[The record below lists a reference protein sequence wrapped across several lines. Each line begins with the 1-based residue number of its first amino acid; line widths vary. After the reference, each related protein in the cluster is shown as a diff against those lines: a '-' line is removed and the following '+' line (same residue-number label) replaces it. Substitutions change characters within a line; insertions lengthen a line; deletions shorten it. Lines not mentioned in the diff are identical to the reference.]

1 MSGRGMK
8 SKSSS
13 VDVLACGKC
22 GSIFHQLEQFIQHKV
37 AGCALPKIREDK
49 KAKHDARKQKK
60 AVPVKKTAVRKSIP
74 SGSRS
79 PAKVKKELRSR
90 SSSVNE
96 MGQPRKS
103 LSAIKKIVSPP
114 SKKLSP
120 SPTKKTLTPS
130 PASKRG
136 RRKSMDSGRPA
147 KKVPVSTPKRKSI
160 SPLKKAPTKKSKLQ
174 ISDPGEKISLLS
186 DSDGAP
192 PKFKGLTGYLWKKRL
207 MQQQLKQQKKMY
219 KLKSKKKSKVAVV
232 TNEASSEEEVEE
244 EGEAAAMEEEER
256 KLRND
261 VVEEEGSEKPLVK
274 SESSSKVTKSKVDRC
289 GECSGCLQKEDCGAC
304 ESCKIKA
311 EHPDADVICSMREC
325 ESEGEVFKVEKVLG
339 KRIRNDRVEYLLK
352 WKGYPE
358 SENCW
363 EPEENI
369 LSRELIED
377 YERRQKQ
384 SQISGKRSL
393 EDSPLVTPIKKIKIE
408 KEEPSSDVG
417 ELMQEDNDIS
427 EVAPVS
433 RPVESRIGRSCK
445 RAAMN
450 FIKTVCLHGRRPVTP
465 ETIGPLSEDVHSS
478 ADEIFPNTDQI
489 YVYYL
494 PHPDDPDKVITVKGN
509 ERKINLLKNSDL
521 NPFVQLGNR
530 STLSDESIALLVQQY
545 KLSKKKL
552 KPHSESPRK
561 IDRKVED
568 KSKPGKMEKG
578 KIKVEKIM
586 VKNESG
592 QVVKTVKSNVLQTPK
607 ERVLSKSS
615 QIRAGR
621 DLELKEKKKI
631 TYKEKIESLIAKEK
645 LLESLDT
652 ELTSINIPSGDSAPS
667 CEVISLSDMRQKLYG
682 SKERNVGDKLK
693 TFQNEQKPAEV
704 LKLAEIRLGEA
715 PKQAG
720 SPKQNETVKVV
731 EIQKAPE
738 VPREGARKM
747 FRPLRPKGMIEL
759 PQNPPQEPKITQFF
773 EKKNARKSTQA
784 TIPLKPPVDD
794 SSKDRVF
801 VVMPDGSMV
810 EISPAAEQAI
820 VKKTP
825 EALKKAPMKKAD
837 NTPPSNK
844 VVAGRKRGAPQP
856 SLEDCTADII
866 DDAKTLKLP
875 NTLQLVESE
884 LPLSE
889 AENSSKL
896 IGMFLFRQVISP
908 NDSGHKCLLCPTK
921 STWKYVSE
929 LEKHYHYVHEITVQH
944 FKAEFSENVVF
955 VCVPQDVTE
964 LTTLNSACRFCDSV
978 LKNLSEVR
986 NHYPS
991 QHSKAVRLV
1000 QETAVTDL
1008 SSMFYCSICS
1018 HASSDFLSH
1027 HQHMKTS
1034 HRMQTYVCR
1043 YCTFCTSRPNRL
1055 KTHVKQRHPQQQQ
1068 NQAVHNGSE
1077 EKTLQQAATPQKNKL
1092 KCPVCLLLMG
1102 GKDNLDRHVLIAHS
1116 VQTGPETW
1124 SCAKCLLSCGPANEL
1139 AAHLPKC
1146 PRLKADSPVKT
1157 TPQPPAPTKRVV
1169 TVYKCVDCANCFT
1182 TEKEIK
1188 EHVSDTKH
1196 SKNYDILKHL
1206 INSSSGGGTN
1216 VCFLCEMKFTSAETY
1231 RKHLL
1236 HIHMEWVDSKTA
1248 KNFKKTE
1255 MSVGA
1260 TKKNEAEKGGISSNS
1275 GVLQEVSR
1283 TNGENRNSKNNSVV
1297 SNTSKEKDSGN
1308 SGSSDSSVKQVT
1320 TQKTSGGTDVPS
1332 MMTMKDLPSDSE
1344 LLDLGGGVKVGHY
1357 CYLCDA
1363 VIKSYS
1369 LFYLHMQNVHS
1380 LEKKFQCVI
1389 SSCGFTT
1396 RNPAEFQRHTKIH
1409 KQSVTH
1415 ACSVCDTVFETEDE
1429 LKQHKISPEHG
1440 DKYMKMH
1447 EKCRPGGVEPRN
1459 YRCKACQSWFGLRS
1473 YFITHMETEHH
1484 NYKCPHCGLQF
1495 LQPGSR
1501 RLHLQQI
1508 HPKVSNT
1515 CEFCGTKLNN
1525 TQELWSHLTTHDIV
1539 HECKICHRRFLQV
1552 EQLTS
1557 HLETHDPA
1565 TECPWEGCTKK
1576 FISKISLFYHLKM
1589 HRGDE
1594 DHKCPFCKK
1603 GFIKVKLLEAHMR
1616 VHEAEAAVKNAPKE
1630 KTVQQQKEKPSDA
1643 KQSTSESEL
1652 IQLICGGCNQG
1663 FDDEDQFAAH
1673 SCNVQAVT
1681 LAAVKSSNSLSIEIS
1696 SDLPK
1701 QTASSISSASDAG
1714 SNDEQTAKE
1723 GTKEILGTA
1732 EREDSNSAFSS
1743 LGDTTGL
1750 ASPEKTA
1757 QVAENES
1764 VSIADETSVSTEPAV
1779 EQVASDPKESA
1790 SEEVV
1795 LEDTSVVETDDREN
1809 DTSTS
1814 VPAESIP
1821 EEEESNSEIPQEVNA
1836 SVPDLESVET
1846 AVSTEDASKVDE
1858 EIKDDASED
1867 LKVPDSDSVEQ
1878 TGKPPEED
1886 DDAEMPDESNMETDG
1901 SSPAEQTAV
1910 SEEMEKGESKS
1921 SEKVEELK
1929 VFASESDDNNSSE
1942 KFLIVDEV
1950 SNSAQDF
1957 EDALN
1962 SEQAE
1967 NTLSQDLYSQPITSG
1982 LEGLEDSESITE
1994 ALTQKPPVEEKSGEF
2009 PEPSTIVVHAD
2020 ESSHSGEAQ
2029 STVVM
2034 MVTDQQESGQ
2044 ELQME
2049 MSEDSPYAGTTLL
2062 KVPTSDGQQVLL
2074 IPFSSTQEGTTVLS
2088 LPPGLTLGSDASQGE
2103 NAIEVTLE
2111 HPPEVENNSESTGQ
2125 AYLHMP
2131 VDSESVAMELLPAAD
2146 EEIHQ
2151 RANEE
2156 TLNVASEE
2164 VSLQNT
2170 QDLPMD
2176 TTELSAT

>member
-49 KAKHDARKQKK
+49 KAKSDGRKQKK
-60 AVPVKKTAVRKSIP
+60 SVPVKKTAVRKSVP

-90 SSSVNE
+90 SSSANDL
-96 MGQPRKS
+96 GQPRKT
-103 LSAIKKIVSPP
+103 LSSSAVKKIVSPP
-114 SKKLSP
+114 AKKLSP
-120 SPTKKTLTPS
+120 SPTKKSLTPS

-136 RRKSMDSGRPA
+136 RRKSMDIGRPA
-147 KKVPVSTPKRKSI
+147 KKGPVPTPKRKSI

-174 ISDPGEKISLLS
+174 ISDPGEKISLLT

-219 KLKSKKKSKVAVV
+219 KLKSKKKSKVALV
-232 TNEASSEEEVEE
+232 TNEPSSEEEMEDEDEEEVEE
-244 EGEAAAMEEEER
+244 EAEVGDHEGEEEKVDGEEEEEGIQ
-256 KLRND
+256 KL
-261 VVEEEGSEKPLVK
+261 EVK
-274 SESSSKVTKSKVDRC
+274 SEQSSEVPKTKAERC
-289 GECSGCLQKEDCGAC
+289 GECSGCLRNEDCGDC

-311 EHPDADVICSMREC
+311 DDPEADVICTYREC
-325 ESEGEVFKVEKVLG
+325 EAEGEVFKVEKVLG
-339 KRIRNDRVEYLLK
+339 KRVRNDRVEYLLK

-384 SQISGKRSL
+384 SQTSGKRTL
-393 EDSPLVTPIKKIKIE
+393 EDASSSAPLKKIKIE

-417 ELMQEDNDIS
+417 ESVQEDNDIS
-427 EVAPVS
+427 EVVPIS
-433 RPVESRIGRSCK
+433 RPMENRVGRSCK

-465 ETIGPLSEDVHSS
+465 ETTGHLNEDVHTS
-478 ADEIFPNTDQI
+478 ADEMYLNSDQI
-489 YVYYL
+489 YVFYL
-494 PHPDDPDKVITVKGN
+494 PHPEDPDKIITVKGN

-521 NPFVQLGNR
+521 NPHVQLGERLN
-530 STLSDESIALLVQQY
+530 LSDESIALLVQQY
-545 KLSKKKL
+545 KLSKKKAKAL
-552 KPHSESPRK
+552 TESPK
-561 IDRKVED
+561 KLERKVED
-568 KSKPGKMEKG
+568 RGKSFKLEKG
-578 KIKVEKIM
+578 KVKIEKIV
-586 VKNESG
+586 VKSESG
-592 QVVKTVKSNVLQTPK
+592 QAVKAAKSNALQSAK
-607 ERVLSKSS
+607 ERVLPKSS
-615 QIRAGR
+615 QIRAAR
-621 DLELKEKKKI
+621 EPELKEKKKI
-631 TYKEKIESLIAKEK
+631 TYKEKIENLIAKEK

-652 ELTSINIPSGDSAPS
+652 ELASIVPAGDSASPS
-667 CEVISLSDMRQKLYG
+667 CEVISLNDIRQKLYG
-682 SKERNVGDKLK
+682 SKERNIGEKLK
-693 TFQNEQKPAEV
+693 TFQNEQKSAEV
-704 LKLAEIRLGEA
+704 LKLTEVV

-720 SPKQNETVKVV
+720 SQKPNESAKLVDT
-731 EIQKAPE
+731 QKPHEA
-738 VPREGARKM
+738 PREGARKM

-759 PQNPPQEPKITQFF
+759 PQNPPQDSKITQFF

-784 TIPLKPPVDD
+784 TVPLKSPADD

-825 EALKKAPMKKAD
+825 EALKKTPMKKSD
-837 NTPPSNK
+837 STPTTNK
-844 VVAGRKRGAPQP
+844 VVAGRKRATPQP

-964 LTTLNSACRFCDSV
+964 LTTLNSACRFCESV

-986 NHYPS
+986 NHYPT

-1068 NQAVHNGSE
+1068 PQNQAVQNGAE
-1077 EKTLQQAATPQKNKL
+1077 EKAVQQSGNPQKNKL

-1102 GKDNLDRHVLIAHS
+1102 GKENLDRHVLIAHS

-1124 SCAKCLLSCGPANEL
+1124 SCAKCLLSCGPASEL

-1157 TPQPPAPTKRVV
+1157 TPQPTPPTKRVV

-1182 TEKEIK
+1182 SEKEIK

-1206 INSSSGGGTN
+1206 INSSGGGGSN
-1216 VCFLCEMKFTSAETY
+1216 VCFLCEMKFSSTETY

-1236 HIHMEWVDSKTA
+1236 HIHMEWVESKTA
-1248 KNFKKTE
+1248 KNFKKADLP
-1255 MSVGA
+1255 VGA
-1260 TKKNEAEKGGISSNS
+1260 SKKNDAEKSGILNNA
-1275 GVLQEVSR
+1275 GV
-1283 TNGENRNSKNNSVV
+1283 NGNSKNNSVT
-1297 SNTSKEKDSGN
+1297 SNNKEKEI
-1308 SGSSDSSVKQVT
+1308 GSNGLSDSSAKQVT
-1320 TQKTSGGTDVPS
+1320 TQKTGGGSDVPS
-1332 MMTMKDLPSDSE
+1332 MMTMKDLPTDNE
-1344 LLDLGGGVKVGHY
+1344 LLDLGSVVKVGHY

-1409 KQSVTH
+1409 KQPVTH

-1473 YFITHMETEHH
+1473 YFINHMETEHH

-1508 HPKVSNT
+1508 HPKISNT

-1603 GFIKVKLLEAHMR
+1603 GFIKIKLLEAHMR
-1616 VHEAEAAVKNAPKE
+1616 AHEAEAAVKNAPKE
-1630 KTVQQQKEKPSDA
+1630 KTVQQQKEKPA
-1643 KQSTSESEL
+1643 EEKQSTPSESEL

-1701 QTASSISSASDAG
+1701 QAASSISSASDTG
-1714 SNDEQTAKE
+1714 SNDEPAVKE
-1723 GTKEILGTA
+1723 STKEILVTS

-1743 LGDTTGL
+1743 LDETGG
-1750 ASPEKTA
+1750 EKNTEQA
-1757 QVAENES
+1757 AENEIVP
-1764 VSIADETSVSTEPAV
+1764 VSDETSVTVEPEV
-1779 EQVASDPKESA
+1779 EQEASEPKESTV
-1790 SEEVV
+1790 EEVV
-1795 LEDTSVVETDDREN
+1795 LVEDTEMAETDEKKGDE
-1809 DTSTS
+1809 SPP
-1814 VPAESIP
+1814 VPAASIP
-1821 EEEESNSEIPQEVNA
+1821 EGEESNTEIQEEKQ
-1836 SVPDLESVET
+1836 SLPEESAETTVSDQDEHKVE
-1846 AVSTEDASKVDE
+1846 E
-1858 EIKDDASED
+1858 EMKDDTSEKD
-1867 LKVPDSDSVEQ
+1867 LKMPDAEPAEQ
-1878 TGKPPEED
+1878 SSEPAGEEEA
-1886 DDAEMPDESNMETDG
+1886 AEMPDESNLETDG
-1901 SSPAEQTAV
+1901 SSPVEQTAV
-1910 SEEMEKGESKS
+1910 PEETEKDENKC

-1950 SNSAQDF
+1950 SNSAHDF
-1957 EDALN
+1957 EDALS
-1962 SEQAE
+1962 SEQTE
-1967 NTLSQDLYSQPITSG
+1967 NTLSQDLYGQTITAG

-1994 ALTQKPPVEEKSGEF
+1994 ALTEKQPAEEKTSEF
-2009 PEPSTIVVHAD
+2009 PEPGTIVVHAD

-2111 HPPEVENNSESTGQ
+2111 QPQEVENNTESTEQ

-2131 VDSESVAMELLPAAD
+2131 VDSESVSMELLPAAD

-2156 TLNVASEE
+2156 TLNVTSEE

-2176 TTELSAT
+2176 TTELSTT